1 MELLVIGAI
10 FIFEGE
16 KDLLIN
22 KYETFFFIFFFMN
35 NKYETDFRVPDG
47 ANSIFRCPSSVAKLK
62 CEEKK
67 S

>member
-22 KYETFFFIFFFMN
+22 KYETFYFLMN

-47 ANSIFRCPSSVAKLK
+47 ANSIFGCPSSVAKLK